1 MQLGRVIGHATATIK
16 HPSINGVRLAV
27 VQMLNAKREPE
38 ADPVVA
44 ADKMGAGVGQ
54 LVVLNSDGKAA
65 RELIGS
71 DKSPVRWFTIA
82 IVDE

>member
-1 MQLGRVIGHATATIK
+1 M
-16 HPSINGVRLAV
+16 NGVRLAV
-27 VQMLNAKREPE
+27 VQMLNNAREPE

-65 RELIGS
+65 RELIGN

>member
-1 MQLGRVIGHATATIK
+1 M
-16 HPSINGVRLAV
+16 NGVRLAV
-27 VQMLNAKREPE
+27 VQMLNVKREPD

>member
-16 HPSINGVRLAV
+16 HPSMNGVRLAV
-27 VQMLNAKREPE
+27 VQMLNVKREPD